1 MFFYGTFTL
10 PIEVQPGASLELPVI
25 FTPTASGSSTGVMT
39 LKSTAENSPLSID
52 LSGTGV
58 AKDSAAPALG
68 VTPATLNFGSVTVG
82 SSASLQATLTA
93 SNAAVT
99 ISSDGSTSS
108 EFALLGLSLPVTI
121 PAGQSVPVTI
131 QFTPIAS
138 GAASGQAGFTSN
150 ATGSP
155 TVEQLTGTGVPKD
168 SAVPV
173 LGVTP
178 ATLNFGSV
186 TVGSSASLQ
195 ATLTASNAAVTISSD
210 GSTSSEFVLSGLT
223 LPATIAAGESV
234 AVTIQFTPNASGA
247 ASGQAGF
254 TSNATGSPTVES
266 LTGTGVAPSSHYV
279 SVSWN
284 AAGGNPVGYNVFR
297 GTAKAGPFEQINA
310 ALDASTNY
318 TDDTVVAG
326 TTYYY
331 VATAVNAQGQ
341 ESAYSNVGEAVI
353 PN

>member
-10 PIEVQPGASLELPVI
+10 PIEVQPGASVELPVI
-25 FTPTASGSSTGVMT
+25 FTPTADVYSTGVMT
-39 LKSTAENSPLSID
+39 LKSTAEDSPLSID
-52 LSGTGV
+52 LTGTGV
-58 AKDSAAPALG
+58 PKNSAAPALG
-68 VTPATLNFGSVTVG
+68 VTPATLSFGSVTVG

-108 EFALLGLSLPVTI
+108 EFAILGLSLPATI
-121 PAGQSVPVTI
+121 PAGQSVP
-131 QFTPIAS
+131 
-138 GAASGQAGFTSN
+138 
-150 ATGSP
+150 
-155 TVEQLTGTGVPKD
+155 
-168 SAVPV
+168 
-173 LGVTP
+173 
-178 ATLNFGSV
+178 
-186 TVGSSASLQ
+186 
-195 ATLTASNAAVTISSD
+195 
-210 GSTSSEFVLSGLT
+210 
-223 LPATIAAGESV
+223 
-234 AVTIQFTPNASGA
+234 VTIQFTPNASGA

-254 TSNATGSPTVES
+254 TSNAASSPTVEA

-279 SVSWN
+279 SLSWN
-284 AAGGNPVGYNVFR
+284 AGGGNPVGYNVFR